1 MNWSLGGSACT
12 KDPRTTLTRETTM
25 RSIVTAASLLLTF
38 AVACSG
44 DYGRP
49 TSPSGT
55 PPGGPPY
62 PTDAPPPPP
71 ARGAIVSLAIAAP
84 ESILVAGDSIQLAV
98 FGLDAQGQQV
108 ARVQFPT
115 LSVDN
120 GFSFLLNGSGFLTA
134 LYSTFRPFR
143 ANVTASATVDGVF
156 LTTTKRF
163 DVASAAPARFD
174 FLTSMLPE
182 DIRPE
187 PLFSGADGIVYLTF
201 TNTGIDFTILW
212 SHLAGNPT
220 GAHLHGP
227 SDTEGVAGILA
238 DFPIAGQ
245 PDNHGIVRGTL
256 TAESIRGRDGRAPIS
271 LDSLKT
277 LIRNRAV
284 YADVHSVGQPEGEIR
299 GSPFAA
305 LE

>member
-1 MNWSLGGSACT
+1 
-12 KDPRTTLTRETTM
+12 M
-25 RSIVTAASLLLTF
+25 RSRMIAASLLLTF
-38 AVACSG
+38 AAACSG
-44 DYGRP
+44 DYGRS
-49 TSPSGT
+49 TSPDGT
-55 PPGGPPY
+55 PPGGTPY
-62 PTDAPPPPP
+62 PTDAPPAP
-71 ARGAIVSLAIAAP
+71 ARTIVSLAIVAP
-84 ESILVAGDSIQLAV
+84 ESILVAGDSLQLAV
-98 FGLDAQGQQV
+98 FGLDAQGQRV

-143 ANVTASATVDGVF
+143 ATVTASATIDGVF

-187 PLFSGADGIVYLTF
+187 PLFTGADGIVYLTF

-212 SHLAGNPT
+212 SHLSGNPT

-227 SDTEGVAGILA
+227 SDTEGVADILA
-238 DFPIAGQ
+238 DLPMGEQ
-245 PDNHGIVRGTL
+245 SDNHGIVRGTL
-256 TAESIRGRDGRAPIS
+256 TAESIRGLDGGAAIS
-271 LDSLKT
+271 VDSLKT
-277 LIRNRAV
+277 LIRSRAV
-284 YADVHSVGQPEGEIR
+284 YADVHSVGHPDGEIR
-299 GSPFAA
+299 GSPFAVP
-305 LE
+305 E